1 MWKPHCRHTWWGG
14 GWRASAA
21 LSGALRRPLSPRSI
35 SYVTTLSSLAFLILL
50 ALYPMVDVK
59 GLWTGAPFFY
69 PGEPPVP
76 QARQRRA
83 PQGPAGGRG
92 WLVRSVSRGPRQA
105 SLALFPGS
113 PPFYRFVCRVVNVPD
128 WPPQAGHW
136 FQALHKRGHAFS
148 WNNPH
153 THAP

>member
-50 ALYPMVDVK
+50 ALYPVVDVK

-83 PQGPAGGRG
+83 PQGPAIQCLLKFYLFKQRPGNKVCVPCSSARTF
-92 WLVRSVSRGPRQA
+92 LSF
-105 SLALFPGS
+105 LA
-113 PPFYRFVCRVVNVPD
+113 
-128 WPPQAGHW
+128 
-136 FQALHKRGHAFS
+136 
-148 WNNPH
+148 
-153 THAP
+153 